1 MKIKLEDEEQFNSQ
15 ENNEEGGFVKVP
27 IENNENQQTE
37 ILNKESKFYNLCQ
50 IKITKKTATIIICL
64 IIAFIIIM
72 ISKNIIFK
80 SNNTDK
86 LNDEKQDEINKAKSD
101 LIEQIKR
108 NVNNDE
114 NKDINKDTKKGENKD
129 INRDKNKDT
138 NKDINQI
145 SDNLFYIKQNKEE
158 INIKDF
164 SSNQLRNPQNIKL
177 IEKLEITLDLEY
189 KNFVHLK
196 IKDASMK
203 RWELPENDILNKEYL
218 NNKQNNT
225 LSVSKK
231 SSIITSNLFNIEL
244 NSTKEFAFKLTNDES
259 LEFYSFSTTK
269 QFLYSD
275 TYINFQSKLTSDN
288 IYGFGERTHDFKL
301 NKGIYTIW
309 PHDCGGTKYDY
320 GDGGNNQYSHQPIG
334 LHKTKFKN
342 LWLGF
347 VFLNTNAQD
356 VIISNEENTSNTLLT
371 HKTIG
376 GIIDYY
382 IIVNNSPEEV
392 VKNIQFLLGIPP
404 LPPYWSF
411 GYHQSRYG
419 YKNFNEFKV
428 VYEKYKELN
437 IPIDTMWIDIDSLD
451 KFEIFTIDRKFKEMP
466 KYVDN
471 TIHKDG
477 GKFVPIVD
485 LGISYENMRNPLIK
499 LGNSLDIFIKSNYT
513 KKPLIGK
520 VWPGKTVFPD
530 FLNPKI
536 KKFWFTG
543 LEDYYRLIKYDGIWL
558 DMNEPA
564 NLLENSPCIGEVAN
578 RKECTKDKNKFYYE
592 DLPYLPGYRK
602 YVKETLSMK
611 SISEN
616 AILYGNRA
624 VYDVKP
630 LISFYQTKY
639 TYEYLDSKL
648 EIRPF
653 VLSRSTSIGSGK
665 YTYHWLGDN
674 FSRYDNIKFS
684 ISGIFNFN
692 IFGIPFTGSDI
703 CGFMDNANQNL
714 CVRWYNLG
722 VFYPFSRNHN
732 FFNTINQYP
741 WSFGQDD
748 KMNIIKKDINYRY
761 SLLRYM
767 YSQFFLISLNEKG
780 SFFKPLMFEFPE
792 DKASYEDIESKIMFG
807 ESFLLCT
814 FYGASESV
822 RKFSLPNSNFNE
834 YPSGKSIID
843 SGKEDNIIELSGKL
857 DKLYLFLRG
866 GSIVPSQNTFDK
878 FILNSLKLREE
889 KLNIIINPNELKQ
902 GKGVLFFDNDNNDTV
917 MKKTYYRID
926 LSFNGQ
932 KLMIKCNKNNLEKY
946 NYNDHFI
953 GKIEIWRVNKLFNIE
968 DNKQNSISINIHY
981 TNDSN
986 KIENIEGIYDKDN
999 NKIIFYFSKNEKNI
1013 SIFDISEILFKNN

>member
-86 LNDEKQDEINKAKSD
+86 LNDVKQDEINKAKSD
-101 LIEQIKR
+101 LIEQIKK

-114 NKDINKDTKKGENKD
+114 NKDINRDTKKDENKET
-129 INRDKNKDT
+129 NKDK

-145 SDNLFYIKQNKEE
+145 PDNLFYIKQNKEE

-218 NNKQNNT
+218 NNRQNNT

-275 TYINFQSKLTSDN
+275 TYINFQSKLTSEN

-419 YKNFNEFKV
+419 YKNFNEFKD

-616 AILYGNRA
+616 AI
-624 VYDVKP
+624 
-630 LISFYQTKY
+630 
-639 TYEYLDSKL
+639 
-648 EIRPF
+648 
-653 VLSRSTSIGSGK
+653 
-665 YTYHWLGDN
+665 
-674 FSRYDNIKFS
+674 
-684 ISGIFNFN
+684 FNFN

-822 RKFSLPNSNFNE
+822 RKFTLPNSNFNE
-834 YPSGKSIID
+834 YPSGKSIIEN
-843 SGKEDNIIELSGKL
+843 GKEDNIIELSGKL

-999 NKIIFYFSKNEKNI
+999 NKIIFDFSKNEKNI

>member
-1 MKIKLEDEEQFNSQ
+1 MRIKLEDEDQLNSQ
-15 ENNEEGGFVKVP
+15 ERYEEGGFVKVP
-27 IENNENQQTE
+27 IENNENQQME
-37 ILNKESKFYNLCQ
+37 ISNKISKFFFYNLFQ
-50 IKITKKTATIIICL
+50 IKNTKRITITICL
-64 IIAFIIIM
+64 IIAFIIFM

-80 SNNTDK
+80 SKNTDE
-86 LNDEKQDEINKAKSD
+86 LYDEKIDVINRAKSD
-101 LIEQIKR
+101 LIEQIK
-108 NVNNDE
+108 NNL
-114 NKDINKDTKKGENKD
+114 NKDNNH
-129 INRDKNKDT
+129 
-138 NKDINQI
+138 I
-145 SDNLFYIKQNKEE
+145 SDNLFYITQNKDE
-158 INIKDF
+158 INIKNF
-164 SSNQLRNPQNIKL
+164 SSNQLINPQNINL
-177 IEKLEITLDLEY
+177 IEKIEITLDLEY

-203 RWELPENDILNKEYL
+203 RWELPEIDVLNKDYL
-218 NNKQNNT
+218 NNRQNNT
-225 LSVSKK
+225 LSASKK
-231 SSIITSNLFNIEL
+231 SSIITSELFNIEL
-244 NSTKEFAFKLTNDES
+244 NSIKGLNNNSNNSENNNEFSFKLINDEG

-301 NKGIYTIW
+301 SKGIYTIW

-320 GDGGNNQYSHQPIG
+320 GDGGMNQYSHQPIG
-334 LHKTKFKN
+334 LHKTKFQN

-356 VIISNEENTSNTLLT
+356 VIISNEENTSNTFLT

-419 YKNFNEFKV
+419 YKNFNEFKN
-428 VYEKYKELN
+428 VYERYKELN

-451 KFEIFTIDRKFKEMP
+451 RFEIFTIDRKFKEMP

-471 TIHKDG
+471 IIHKDG

-499 LGNSLDIFIKSNYT
+499 LGNNLDIFIKSNYT

-543 LEDYYRLIKYDGIWL
+543 LDDYYRLIKYDGIWL

-578 RKECTKDKNKFYYE
+578 QKECTKDKNKFYYK
-592 DLPYLPGYRK
+592 DLPYLPGYKK
-602 YVKETLSMK
+602 YFKETLSLK
-611 SISEN
+611 SINEN
-616 AILYGNRA
+616 AIVYGNRA
-624 VYDVKP
+624 IYDVKP

-639 TYEYLDSKL
+639 TYDYLDSKL
-648 EIRPF
+648 AIRPF

-674 FSRYDNIKFS
+674 FSNYDNIKFS

-703 CGFMDNANQNL
+703 CGFMDNANQKL

-732 FFNTINQYP
+732 FFNTRDQYP
-741 WSFGQDD
+741 WSFGNDENI
-748 KMNIIKKDINYRY
+748 NIIKKDINYRY

-792 DKASYEDIESKIMFG
+792 EKSSYEDIESKIMFG

-814 FYGASESV
+814 FYGPNEGV
-822 RKFSLPNSNFNE
+822 RKFSLPSSNFNE
-834 YPSGKSIID
+834 YPSGKSIIK
-843 SGKEDNIIELSGKL
+843 SGNENNIIELSGKL
-857 DKLYLFLRG
+857 DKLYLYLRG
-866 GSIVPSQNTFDK
+866 GSIIPSQNTFDK
-878 FILNSLKLREE
+878 FIFNSLKLREE
-889 KLNIIINPNELKQ
+889 NLNIIINPNDLKQ
-902 GKGVLFFDNDNNDTV
+902 SKGVLFFDNDNNDTI
-917 MKKTYYRID
+917 MKKSYYRID

-946 NYNDHFI
+946 NYNDHII
-953 GKIEIWRVNKLFNIE
+953 GKIEIWRANEIFEINNI
-968 DNKQNSISINIHY
+968 DQNSLNINLI
-981 TNDSN
+981 NDS
-986 KIENIEGIYDKDN
+986 KRIDNIEGIYDKDN
-999 NKIIFYFSKNEKNI
+999 NKIIYDFSKNEKTI

>member
-86 LNDEKQDEINKAKSD
+86 LNDVKQDEINKAKSD
-101 LIEQIKR
+101 LIEQIKK

-114 NKDINKDTKKGENKD
+114 NKDINKDTNKDENKET
-129 INRDKNKDT
+129 NKDKNKDT

-145 SDNLFYIKQNKEE
+145 PDNLFYIKQNKEE

-177 IEKLEITLDLEY
+177 IENLEITLDLEY

-218 NNKQNNT
+218 NNRQNNI

-244 NSTKEFAFKLTNDES
+244 NSTNEFAFKLTNDES

-288 IYGFGERTHDFKL
+288 LYGFGERTHDFKL

-419 YKNFNEFKV
+419 YKNFNEFKD

-466 KYVDN
+466 NYVDN

-822 RKFSLPNSNFNE
+822 RKFILPNSNFNE

-902 GKGVLFFDNDNNDTV
+902 GKGVLFFDNDNNDTI
-917 MKKTYYRID
+917 MKKTYYKID

-953 GKIEIWRVNKLFNIE
+953 GKIEIWRANELFNIE

-999 NKIIFYFSKNEKNI
+999 NKIIFDFSKNEKNI

>member
-1 MKIKLEDEEQFNSQ
+1 MRIKLEDEDQLNSS
-15 ENNEEGGFVKVP
+15 EKYEEGGFVKVP
-27 IENNENQQTE
+27 IENNENQQME
-37 ILNKESKFYNLCQ
+37 IMNKGFKFNNLFQ
-50 IKITKKTATIIICL
+50 IKNTKNTAIIVICL
-64 IIAFIIIM
+64 IIAFFIFM

-80 SNNTDK
+80 SNNNDK

-101 LIEQIKR
+101 LIEQIK
-108 NVNNDE
+108 NNL
-114 NKDINKDTKKGENKD
+114 
-129 INRDKNKDT
+129 NKDT

-145 SDNLFYIKQNKEE
+145 PDNLFYIKQNKEE

-177 IEKLEITLDLEY
+177 IENLEITLDLEY

-203 RWELPENDILNKEYL
+203 RWEVPETDILNKEYL
-218 NNKQNNT
+218 NNRQNNT

-259 LEFYSFSTTK
+259 LEFYSFSTTN

-419 YKNFNEFKV
+419 YKNFNEFKD

-466 KYVDN
+466 NYVDN

-616 AILYGNRA
+616 AILYGNRV

-639 TYEYLDSKL
+639 TYEYLDTKL

-748 KMNIIKKDINYRY
+748 QMNIIKKDINYRY

-902 GKGVLFFDNDNNDTV
+902 GKGVLFFDNDNNDTI

-953 GKIEIWRVNKLFNIE
+953 GKIEIWRANELFNIE

-999 NKIIFYFSKNEKNI
+999 NKIIFDFSKNEKNI